1 MKTIAALAKSRIRFN
16 KSRSI
21 LTLIAIL
28 LTTTLLMALGTSCMS
43 LLDMQRHQVETTGSN
58 QHATFK
64 DLTPEQ
70 FSLLSKHIDIES
82 IQTNEIFATVVYD
95 KVNAL
100 LTYSNP
106 VKGEIISGLGNIVE
120 GHTAQTADEISG
132 SPAFFERMGV
142 QARIGNKITVPFR
155 ANGEGEIINKE
166 FTISGITS
174 QRDISDMNISDSR
187 IMYGATV
194 SEELLRRYIP
204 DQERRYNA
212 VVRIQGEQDLNY
224 DQIEQKLYQIGSDIG
239 VKKDDINLN
248 KEYLVVMT
256 DPGLEILG
264 VGAAIAALIILFSG
278 LVIYSIY
285 YVSVITDV
293 QELGKLKALGA
304 SKRQIKHLLLREGFT
319 LCALAIPIGLLLGY
333 LIPYLIF
340 PLMLKS
346 MMNMDYQPHMFSFGI
361 LLLVIVIVFVTVYL
375 SLLKPMRMAAK
386 ISPIEAI
393 RYQEDTAGKQAQRK
407 GNKAVTLSRL
417 SWANLSRNRKRTIV
431 TITTMGLSCVLF
443 MALAGLMNSMDLYD
457 IAHRNM
463 PSGDFIIKLNYSL
476 NDKTYPENNLDS
488 LQKQDILG
496 NKMAETLQGIPGVTK
511 TSSNQL
517 VPVSADYKSELF
529 ENGSRTS
536 ISSFTKE
543 DVPEMK
549 KKLKRGEID
558 YDKLVAENGVIFQF
572 DSGFEQYGYALGDK
586 IPFVLYD
593 GDRQVPFTATL
604 AASITN
610 GDSSFAVPKEVMD
623 RLIQNVTPT
632 SSISINVEKSAY
644 DSVKTALEQITDSQD
659 ALRLYSLDEEL
670 RIADMSV
677 KMIKYPVYAIL
688 IMIGVI
694 GFMNLINT
702 MVTSIV
708 TRKRELGI
716 LQALGMSDRQ
726 LIKMLRKEGMVFTL
740 GTLVS
745 ALVVGNL
752 LGYLLFLYGKNSGFM
767 SITMY
772 HYPLWETI
780 FLALALCIGQL
791 LITYFISKRIHKESL
806 IERMRTQE

>member
-132 SPAFFERMGV
+132 PPAFFERMGA

-187 IMYGATV
+187 VMYGATV

-304 SKRQIKHLLLREGFT
+304 SKRQIKRLLLREGFT

-346 MMNMDYQPHMFSFGI
+346 MMNMDYHPHMFSFGI

-572 DSGFEQYGYALGDK
+572 DSGFEQYGYTLGDK

-623 RLIQNVTPT
+623 RLIHDVTPT

-791 LITYFISKRIHKESL
+791 FITYFISKRIHKESL